1 MLIFVSFKAKN
12 LDIKRDKML
21 DIHINW
27 LLILAANFI
36 VLMFVLNII
45 LYKPL
50 LKIFNEREASTKG
63 FLDAAKDMNAGK
75 EAGIEKMNR
84 EIAEA
89 RKKAKGVFEN
99 MRNEG
104 LSAQKKALSEAE
116 AAAAGLLQKAR
127 EELKAEVVKATQALR
142 GDVEKFSDE
151 IVRKL
156 VKA

>member
-1 MLIFVSFKAKN
+1 
-12 LDIKRDKML
+12 ML
-21 DIHINW
+21 DIHPNW

-36 VLMFVLNII
+36 VLMFILNAI

-50 LKIFNEREASTKG
+50 LKIFKERDASTKG
-63 FLDAAKDMNAGK
+63 FLDAARDMGANK
-75 EAGIEKMNR
+75 EAGIAKINQ

-89 RKKAKGVFEN
+89 RKKAKGMFEN

-104 LSAQKKALSEAE
+104 LNTQKQALSDAE
-116 AAAAGLLQKAR
+116 AVAGDMLQKAR
-127 EELKAEVVKATQALR
+127 EELKAEVAKAAQALR

>member
-1 MLIFVSFKAKN
+1 
-12 LDIKRDKML
+12 ML
-21 DIHINW
+21 DIHVKW
-27 LLILAANFI
+27 LLVLAANFI

-50 LKIFNEREASTKG
+50 LKIFKDREASTKG
-63 FLDAAKDMNAGK
+63 FLDAARDMGANK
-75 EAGIEKMNR
+75 EAGIEKMNK

-104 LSAQKKALSEAE
+104 LSAQKQALSDAE
-116 AAAAGLLQKAR
+116 AAAAGMLQKAR
-127 EELKAEVVKATQALR
+127 EELKAEVTKATQALR

-156 VKA
+156 VKAQ

>member
-1 MLIFVSFKAKN
+1 
-12 LDIKRDKML
+12 ML
-21 DIHINW
+21 DIHPIW
-27 LLILAANFI
+27 LLVMAANFI
-36 VLMFVLNII
+36 GLMIVLNII

-50 LKIFNEREASTKG
+50 LKIFKEREASTKG
-63 FLDAAKDMNAGK
+63 FLDAAKEMDATK
-75 EAGIEKMNR
+75 EAGIEKMNK

-104 LSAQKKALSEAE
+104 LGTQKQALSAAE
-116 AAAAGLLQKAR
+116 AAAADLLQKAR
-127 EELKAEVVKATQALR
+127 EELKAEVARATQALR

>member
-1 MLIFVSFKAKN
+1 
-12 LDIKRDKML
+12 ML
-21 DIHINW
+21 DIHPNW

-36 VLMFVLNII
+36 VLMFILNAI

-50 LKIFNEREASTKG
+50 LRIFKEREASTKG
-63 FLDAAKDMNAGK
+63 FLDAARDMDASK
-75 EAGIEKMNR
+75 ESGIAKINH

-104 LSAQKKALSEAE
+104 LSTQKQALSDAE
-116 AAAAGLLQKAR
+116 TVAAGMLQKAR
-127 EELKAEVVKATQALR
+127 EELKAEVAKAAQALR

>member
-12 LDIKRDKML
+12 LIPRGDKML

-27 LLILAANFI
+27 LLILAANFL

-50 LKIFNEREASTKG
+50 LKIFKEREDSTKG
-63 FLDAAKDMNAGK
+63 ALSAAREMDAKKEEGIAQMNKDLG
-75 EAGIEKMNR
+75 
-84 EIAEA
+84 EA
-89 RKKAKGVFEN
+89 RKKAKDAFES

-104 LSAQKKALSEAE
+104 LNAQKQALTDAETKAGAM
-116 AAAAGLLQKAR
+116 LQKAR
-127 EELKAEVVKATQALR
+127 EELQAEVARARQALR
-142 GDVEKFSDE
+142 ADVEKFSDE

>member
-1 MLIFVSFKAKN
+1 
-12 LDIKRDKML
+12 ML

-36 VLMFVLNII
+36 VLMFILNSI

-50 LKIFNEREASTKG
+50 LKIFKEREGSTKG
-63 FLDAAKDMNAGK
+63 FLDAAKDMDSAK

-104 LSAQKKALSEAE
+104 LSTQKQALSAAE
-116 AAAAGLLQKAR
+116 SSAADLLQKAR
-127 EELKAEVVKATQALR
+127 EELKAEVARATQALR

>member
-1 MLIFVSFKAKN
+1 MP
-12 LDIKRDKML
+12 R
-21 DIHINW
+21 
-27 LLILAANFI
+27 
-36 VLMFVLNII
+36 
-45 LYKPL
+45 
-50 LKIFNEREASTKG
+50 REMS
-63 FLDAAKDMNAGK
+63 AGK
-75 EAGIEKMNR
+75 EAGIEKMNK

-89 RKKAKGVFEN
+89 RKKAKGVFES

-104 LSAQKKALSEAE
+104 LNTQKQALSDAE

-127 EELKAEVVKATQALR
+127 EELKAEVARATQALR

>member
-1 MLIFVSFKAKN
+1 
-12 LDIKRDKML
+12 ML
-21 DIHINW
+21 DIHVNW
-27 LLILAANFI
+27 LIVLAANFI

-50 LKIFNEREASTKG
+50 MNIFKEREASTKG
-63 FLDAAKDMNAGK
+63 FLDAAKDMDVSK
-75 EAGIEKMNR
+75 EAGIDKMNK

-104 LSAQKKALSEAE
+104 LDTQKKALSDAE
-116 AAAAGLLQKAR
+116 AAAAGLLSKAR
-127 EELKAEVVKATQALR
+127 EELKAEVAKATQALR

>member
-1 MLIFVSFKAKN
+1 
-12 LDIKRDKML
+12 ML
-21 DIHINW
+21 DIHPNW

-36 VLMFVLNII
+36 VLMFVLNAI

-50 LKIFNEREASTKG
+50 LRIFKEREASTKG
-63 FLDAAKDMNAGK
+63 FLDAARDMGANK
-75 EAGIEKMNR
+75 EAGIAKINQ

-104 LSAQKKALSEAE
+104 LNTQKQALSDAE
-116 AAAAGLLQKAR
+116 AVAAGLLQKAR
-127 EELKAEVVKATQALR
+127 EELKAEVAKATQALR

>member
-1 MLIFVSFKAKN
+1 
-12 LDIKRDKML
+12 ML

-36 VLMFVLNII
+36 VLMFILNSI

-50 LKIFNEREASTKG
+50 LQIFKEREASTKG
-63 FLDAAKDMNAGK
+63 FLDAAKEMDANK
-75 EAGIEKMNR
+75 EAGLEKMNK

-89 RKKAKGVFEN
+89 RKKAKGVFES

-104 LSAQKKALSEAE
+104 LDTQKKALADAE

-127 EELKAEVVKATQALR
+127 EELKAEVGRATQALR